1 MTTTPLS
8 TLLLKDHVN
17 SEERLKCLL
26 RRQTP
31 LPPRLAEVVA
41 LDYLGKTR
49 KEMAK
54 QFDIQP
60 ISIKVYW
67 TRIYRLL
74 NLTKREEVQEWVKH
88 ILDAELA

>member
-1 MTTTPLS
+1 MATTPLS
-8 TLLLKDHVN
+8 TLLLTDHVN
-17 SEERLKCLL
+17 NQARLTGLL

-54 QFDIQP
+54 QFDVQP

-67 TRIYRLL
+67 TRIYKRL
-74 NLTKREEVQEWVKH
+74 NLTSRAEVQEWVKCM
-88 ILDAELA
+88 LDAELA

>member
-17 SEERLKCLL
+17 NEDRLTCLL

-31 LPPRLAEVVA
+31 LTPRQAEVVA

-49 KEMAK
+49 QEIARKLKVETV
-54 QFDIQP
+54 
-60 ISIKVYW
+60 SIKVYW
-67 TRIYRLL
+67 TRAYKRI
-74 NLTKREEVQEWVKH
+74 NLTRREEVHAWVKNL
-88 ILDAELA
+88 LDMELE